1 MLVNCYR
8 RDTPPSLRGA
18 RIEGVMRL
26 VSRGILLVSELI
38 AQQVF
43 DWTLAAI
50 ATVAMLA
57 GVLLALWLLGSVM
70 LGWLNDRHRSKV

>member
-1 MLVNCYR
+1 M
-8 RDTPPSLRGA
+8 S
-18 RIEGVMRL
+18 
-26 VSRGILLVSELI
+26 ILLVSELI

-57 GVLLALWLLGSVM
+57 GALLALWLLGSVM
-70 LGWLNDRHRSKV
+70 LGWLNDRQRSKV

>member
-1 MLVNCYR
+1 MLLNCYR

-57 GVLLALWLLGSVM
+57 GARLWLLGSVM

>member
-1 MLVNCYR
+1 
-8 RDTPPSLRGA
+8 
-18 RIEGVMRL
+18 MRL

-57 GVLLALWLLGSVM
+57 GARLWLLGSVM
-70 LGWLNDRHRSKV
+70 LGWLNDRQRSKV